1 MGMMPFGAIVCGSLA
16 DLITP
21 QLILLSFSV
30 TLILCALFLI
40 ET

>member
-1 MGMMPFGAIVCGSLA
+1 MPFGAIVCGSLA

-21 QLILLSFSV
+21 QITLLFFSAAMV
-30 TLILCALFLI
+30 LCSLFLI